1 MTLVAFDFDGTLTD
15 SEMTVLL
22 AERLGVAEAMAEITE
37 RAMNGT
43 IGYAESLRKRA
54 ALLAGLSESDI
65 QAAYE
70 QLELRE
76 GAASVLDELSASG
89 AQTAIVTGGFGRGVE
104 IALQR
109 ENVSV
114 DHIVANCLPLADG
127 ELTGQVEGPLV
138 DGTKDTALEEIAT
151 SQSIDMDATVAVG
164 DGANDLSMLRIA
176 GLAVGFEPKAAI
188 HPHCEAV
195 VTSMSELCETLRMR
209 GVLG

>member
-65 QAAYE
+65 QAAYDE
-70 QLELRE
+70 LELRE
-76 GAASVLDELSASG
+76 GAAFILDELNASG

-104 IALQR
+104 IALER
-109 ENVSV
+109 EDVSV

-138 DGTKDTALEEIAT
+138 DGTKDAALEEIAMT
-151 SQSIDMDATVAVG
+151 QSIDMDSTVAVG
-164 DGANDLSMLRIA
+164 DGANDLPMLGIA
-176 GLAVGFEPKAAI
+176 GFAVGFDPKSAI
-188 HPHCEAV
+188 YPHCEAV
-195 VTSMSELCETLRMR
+195 VTSMTELREMLRMR
-209 GVLG
+209 GVLE